1 MADLAAGYIAG
12 MDPNS
17 TNAETTPQPHADSDG
32 LIADGL
38 IGMAWV
44 LGIVAAGSVIRM
56 LTYAGE
62 GVPVHAELLVWVLV
76 GTVAAVFSACCAVL
90 AGIKSSERRLSAR
103 KASPQPATDQ

>member
-1 MADLAAGYIAG
+1 MRIRPTSLRATFAG

-17 TNAETTPQPHADSDG
+17 TNAKTTPQPHADS
-32 LIADGL
+32 DGL

-44 LGIVAAGSVIRM
+44 LGIVAAGSMIWM
-56 LTYAGE
+56 LTHAGE
-62 GVPVHAELLVWVLV
+62 GVPVYAELFVWVLV

-103 KASPQPATDQ
+103 NATLQPATDQ